1 MNMDYKKK
9 TVLRSFFILIFLLF
23 GRYRVYVLYFMHYNI
38 ILTSMVIIWYERITV
53 IFYFL
58 QEMKKLRFINM
69 ILLGFTTYHVL
80 KE

>member
-23 GRYRVYVLYFMHYNI
+23 GRYMVYVLYFMHYNI

-80 KE
+80 TE

>member
-23 GRYRVYVLYFMHYNI
+23 GRYMVYVLYFMHYNI

-58 QEMKKLRFINM
+58 QEMKKLRFIYM